1 MKTNIIN
8 FVITIILALLLSLYL
23 PWWSVMVAGFVS
35 ALFFSLKKAAVFFV
49 PFLAVF
55 WGAWVLTLQYVDY
68 PADNN
73 HMSFSE
79 LRQQIK
85 NKRYSTLGFGGVIL
99 IGSMIPIINIFIMP
113 IAVAGGTLFWI
124 NELSSYEITS

>member
-8 FVITIILALLLSLYL
+8 FVITIILAVLLSLYL

-55 WGAWVLTLQYVDY
+55 CFWAIYAFIVSSANDFTL
-68 PADNN
+68 A
-73 HMSFSE
+73 
-79 LRQQIK
+79 K
-85 NKRYSTLGFGGVIL
+85 K
-99 IGSMIPIINIFIMP
+99 
-113 IAVAGGTLFWI
+113 IAVLLPLGGNPHVLILVTGLVGGLASGVAAVFGKQ
-124 NELSSYEITS
+124 LVGLVRK

>member
-8 FVITIILALLLSLYL
+8 FVITIIMALLLSLYL

-55 WGAWVLTLQYVDY
+55 CFWAIYAFIVSSANDFTL
-68 PADNN
+68 A
-73 HMSFSE
+73 
-79 LRQQIK
+79 K
-85 NKRYSTLGFGGVIL
+85 K
-99 IGSMIPIINIFIMP
+99 
-113 IAVAGGTLFWI
+113 IAVLLPLGGNPYVLILASGVAAVFGKQ
-124 NELSSYEITS
+124 LVGLVRK